1 MGLIPISDVPKQYKH
16 TRPFVSRPGKS
27 RSYLGPPEY
36 LHTWCVTG
44 QLIPVPSV
52 AVRYFLKNK
61 VSPDLCNEDGLT
73 ALHQVRPGPLESP
86 GPCSPP
92 GQVPCPL
99 LFPAQNTQGG
109 GREGK
114 PQLPHLRSSCLLWR
128 HAYLLQTH
136 PQSSRARTRGTH
148 TASED
153 RESLSTASSLPSQ
166 GVDKQSKFVWSLTVC
181 EAHLFTPTK
190 TFIHPVTKVIGR
202 GVM

>member
-1 MGLIPISDVPKQYKH
+1 M
-16 TRPFVSRPGKS
+16 SRPEKS
-27 RSYLGPPEY
+27 RFYLGPPEY

-86 GPCSPP
+86 APCSPP
-92 GQVPCPL
+92 GRAPCLL

-109 GREGK
+109 GREGE

-128 HAYLLQTH
+128 HAYFLQTH

-148 TASED
+148 TACED
-153 RESLSTASSLPSQ
+153 RESLSTASSLPSK
-166 GVDKQSKFVWSLTVC
+166 GFDKQSKFVWSLTVY
-181 EAHLFTPTK
+181 EACLFTPTK
-190 TFIHPVTKVIGR
+190 TFIHLVTKVIGR
-202 GVM
+202 EVM